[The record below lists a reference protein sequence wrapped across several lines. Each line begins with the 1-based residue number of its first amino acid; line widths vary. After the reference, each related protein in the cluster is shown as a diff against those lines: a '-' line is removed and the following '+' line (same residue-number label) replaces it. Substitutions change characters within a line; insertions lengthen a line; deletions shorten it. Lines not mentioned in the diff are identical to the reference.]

1 MKRMN
6 PLCDIRCVTV
16 LIAAELLGI
25 SCGLCYSLVHA
36 GQIPS
41 VRLGRRIL
49 IPLSALNDMLSGNG
63 KGVSTCHEG
72 NAKPPMETAPSTIAK
87 TGGGGH
93 PSG

>member
-1 MKRMN
+1 MKKFTSIA
-6 PLCDIRCVTV
+6 DIRCVTV

-25 SCGLCYSLVHA
+25 STGLCYKLVHN

-49 IPLSALNDMLSGNG
+49 IPLATLHEMLDGKRKKVELCPDVSERPRTATAL
-63 KGVSTCHEG
+63 STNVQMGAGE
-72 NAKPPMETAPSTIAK
+72 
-87 TGGGGH
+87 H